1 MIGRGAL
8 ELAPGRSRPVP
19 RVATR
24 TAATAAPHP
33 TATNPPPIV
42 SLGRCQP
49 VTTVAPATAAAYA
62 TPASATVPRSRRGAT
77 RTAPTA
83 SDMATVECPL
93 GKVFHGRPKPS
104 RRSGRSRMRSFR
116 ASVVTFAPRI
126 ATPTETARKT
136 RPRTKPMNTSAPPAT
151 ARLDTLIVSST
162 LRATSRGFAVD
173 DGTLSG
179 ARARRGVGL
188 PRSVPR

>member
-8 ELAPGRSRPVP
+8 EFAPGRSRPVP

-33 TATNPPPIV
+33 TATSPPPIV

-83 SDMATVECPL
+83 SDIATVECPL

-104 RRSGRSRMRSFR
+104 RRSGRSRMWSFST
-116 ASVVTFAPRI
+116 SVVTFAPRI

-136 RPRTKPMNTSAPPAT
+136 RPRTKPMNTERAAGYCE
-151 ARLDTLIVSST
+151 ARHADRLEHV
-162 LRATSRGFAVD
+162 RARPRAVRRRRRNA
-173 DGTLSG
+173 SG
-179 ARARRGVGL
+179 ARARRGVVL